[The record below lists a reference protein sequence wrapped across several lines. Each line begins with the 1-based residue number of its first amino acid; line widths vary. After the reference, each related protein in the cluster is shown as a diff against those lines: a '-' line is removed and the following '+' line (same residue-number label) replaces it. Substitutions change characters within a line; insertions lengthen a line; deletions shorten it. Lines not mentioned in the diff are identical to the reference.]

1 MRRNMD
7 LARLILLKLE
17 GYPYTGQPHAIQID
31 GYPAQEIS
39 YHISLLYEAGF
50 IEATKDQS
58 LGSPSQEWE
67 AISITWDGHEFLE
80 SSRDETRWAK
90 AKRVLVEKGGPM
102 TLAAV
107 NLVLTE
113 LVKKALM

>member
-1 MRRNMD
+1 MD

-50 IEATKDQS
+50 IEATKGKN
-58 LGSPSQEWE
+58 LLNKSQRIW
-67 AISITWDGHEFLE
+67 
-80 SSRDETRWAK
+80 
-90 AKRVLVEKGGPM
+90 
-102 TLAAV
+102 
-107 NLVLTE
+107 
-113 LVKKALM
+113 